1 MLKQPTPLDTSTLDS
16 ELLAAQ
22 KLMLMGDLSKN
33 TVVKKKEVTNAL
45 IKYQK
50 GKQTQNKITTK
61 KKKKKK
67 KQSKR
72 KNVKNHPR

>member
-33 TVVKKKEVTNAL
+33 TVVKKKRGNQCSNQ
-45 IKYQK
+45 ISK
-50 GKQTQNKITTK
+50 GKTNPKQNNNKNNKEK
-61 KKKKKK
+61 KKTKQKKK
-67 KQSKR
+67 R
-72 KNVKNHPR
+72 